1 MIIRT
6 NVVTPTRPVKKKE
19 APAKVVEEKK
29 IKKSVVKKPAE
40 ETKKIF
46 EDEDLKIE
54 DKEFSFE
61 D

>member
-29 IKKSVVKKPAE
+29 IKKFTVKPVE
-40 ETKKIF
+40 EEKVLDNEELI
-46 EDEDLKIE
+46 L
-54 DKEFSFE
+54 DKEFSFDE
-61 D
+61 

>member
-29 IKKSVVKKPAE
+29 IKKFTAKPVE
-40 ETKKIF
+40 EEKVLDNEELI
-46 EDEDLKIE
+46 L
-54 DKEFSFE
+54 DKEFSFDE
-61 D
+61 